1 MRLNGKSVCFKKQ
14 KHSVLLINSF
24 FIYISFLGHVIKKA
38 LTLTHSVR
46 CFTKVH
52 PKDRTRVNRQITN
65 VKENQNH
72 LSPVSLS
79 TIGGFCSRGLFP
91 LVSVRIS
98 AN

>member
-1 MRLNGKSVCFKKQ
+1 MRKTTRPKVTGSSLSVIDKPRPRD
-14 KHSVLLINSF
+14 
-24 FIYISFLGHVIKKA
+24 KKA

-65 VKENQNH
+65 IKENQNH

-91 LVSVRIS
+91 LVSVRIN